1 MKLCEQE
8 KCVGCF
14 ACMNVC
20 PKEAISIGYNEL
32 DKTIPVIDDAECIN
46 CGLCQSVCPV
56 IQGTEFKEPQVC
68 YAAWTKIDNDKK
80 SCASGGIATALYR
93 TVMEEGGAVF
103 GCAFDDE
110 LNLNIR
116 MAESVADLELFKGSK
131 YVQSCTDFSY
141 QAVKEQLETGKKVL
155 YVGSPCQVDGLLHYL
170 RKPYDDLY
178 TIDLICHG
186 VPPTKYLQDY
196 LHGLFPGKKLENIAF
211 RGERDFELCI
221 DSDNERIYQKH
232 SYLDLYYHG
241 FLKGMMFRDNCFS
254 CTYAQKKRVSDM
266 TIGDFW
272 ELDKSSLEEKYYDN
286 VSVILTNTPKG
297 EELLN
302 MAKDKI
308 HFEKRTIEEALKGN
322 DQLNHPFDRPKDRDK
337 FEKNYYKGIS
347 EALHSTSIGSDVK
360 LSELKNS
367 KVAMAVKKIIKR
379 G

>member
-14 ACMNVC
+14 ACMNIC
-20 PKEAISIGYNEL
+20 PKEAISIGYNDL
-32 DKTIPVIDDAECIN
+32 DKTIPVIDDSKCIN

-56 IQGTEFKEPQVC
+56 IQETEFKEPQMC

-80 SCASGGIATALYR
+80 SCASGGIATSLYR
-93 TVMEEGGAVF
+93 TIMEDGGAVF

-116 MAESVADLELFKGSK
+116 MAESENDLELFKGSK

-141 QAVKEQLETGKKVL
+141 KAVKEQLENDKKVL
-155 YVGSPCQVDGLLHYL
+155 YVGSPCQIDGLLHYL
-170 RKPYDDLY
+170 RKPYDNLY
-178 TIDLICHG
+178 TVDIICHG
-186 VPPTKYLQDY
+186 VPPIKYLQDY
-196 LHGLFPGKKLENIAF
+196 LHGLFPDKKLENIAF

-221 DSDNERIYQKH
+221 DCDNERIYQKH

-241 FLKGMMFRDNCFS
+241 FLKGMMFRDNCFNCS
-254 CTYAQKKRVSDM
+254 YAKKDRVSDM

-272 ELDKSSLEEKYYDN
+272 ELDKASLEERYYGN
-286 VSVILTNTPKG
+286 VSVILTNTSKG

-308 HFEKRTIEEALKGN
+308 HFEKRTVAEALKGN
-322 DQLNHPFDRPKDRDK
+322 DQLNHPFERPKDREK
-337 FEKNYYKGIS
+337 FEKNYNKGIVP
-347 EALHSTSIGSDVK
+347 ALRSTSIGRDVK
-360 LSELKNS
+360 LSELKNC

>member
-14 ACMNVC
+14 ACMNIC
-20 PKEAISIGYNEL
+20 PKEAISIGYNDL
-32 DKTIPVIDDAECIN
+32 DKTIPVIDESKCIN

-56 IQGTEFKEPQVC
+56 IQETEFKEPQKC
-68 YAAWTKIDNDKK
+68 YAAWTRIDDDKK

-93 TVMEEGGAVF
+93 TVMEAGGAVF
-103 GCAFDDE
+103 GCAFDDD

-116 MAESVADLELFKGSK
+116 MAESEADLELFKGSK
-131 YVQSCTDFSY
+131 YVQSCTEFSY
-141 QAVKEQLETGKKVL
+141 KAVKEQLENGKKVL

-170 RKPYDDLY
+170 RKPYDNFY
-178 TIDLICHG
+178 TLDIICHG
-186 VPPTKYLQDY
+186 VPPIKYLQDY
-196 LHGLFPGKKLENIAF
+196 LHGLLPGKKLENIAF

-241 FLKGMMFRDNCFS
+241 FLKGMMFRDNCFKCS
-254 CTYAQKKRVSDM
+254 YAQKNRVSDI

-272 ELDKSSLEEKYYDN
+272 ELDKSSLEEKYYGN
-286 VSVILTNTPKG
+286 VSVILTNSTKG

-302 MAKDKI
+302 MAKEKI
-308 HFEKRTIEEALKGN
+308 HFEKRSIAEALKGN
-322 DQLNHPFDRPKDRDK
+322 DQLNHPFERPKDRDK
-337 FEKNYYKGIS
+337 FEKNYNKGIA
-347 EALHSTSIGSDVK
+347 EALRSTSIGSDVR
-360 LSELKNS
+360 LSELKNC

>member
-14 ACMNVC
+14 ACMNIC
-20 PKEAISIGYNEL
+20 PKGAISIGYNDL
-32 DKTIPVIDDAECIN
+32 DKTIPVIDDSKCIN

-56 IQGTEFKEPQVC
+56 IQETEFKEPQKC
-68 YAAWTKIDNDKK
+68 YAAWTKIDDDKK

-93 TVMEEGGAVF
+93 TVMETGGAVF
-103 GCAFDDE
+103 GCAFDDD

-116 MAESVADLELFKGSK
+116 MAESEADLELFKGSK
-131 YVQSCTDFSY
+131 YVQSCTEFSY
-141 QAVKEQLETGKKVL
+141 RVVKEQLDNGKKVL

-170 RKPYDDLY
+170 RKPYDNLY
-178 TIDLICHG
+178 TVDIICHG
-186 VPPTKYLQDY
+186 VPPIKYLQDY
-196 LHGLFPGKKLENIAF
+196 LHGLFPDKKLENIAF

-241 FLKGMMFRDNCFS
+241 FLKGMMFRDNCFNCS
-254 CTYAQKKRVSDM
+254 YAQKNRVSDM

-272 ELDKSSLEEKYYDN
+272 ELDKSSLEEKYYGN
-286 VSVILTNTPKG
+286 VSVILTNSTKG

-302 MAKDKI
+302 MAKEKI
-308 HFEKRTIEEALKGN
+308 HFEKRSIAEALKGN
-322 DQLNHPFDRPKDRDK
+322 DQLNHPFERPKDRDK
-337 FEKNYYKGIS
+337 FEKNYNKGIA
-347 EALHSTSIGSDVK
+347 EALRSTSIGSDVR
-360 LSELKNS
+360 LSELKNC

>member
-14 ACMNVC
+14 ACMNIC
-20 PKEAISIGYNEL
+20 PKGVISIGYNEL
-32 DKTIPVIDDAECIN
+32 DKTIPIINDEKCIN

-56 IQGTEFKEPQVC
+56 IQGTDFKEPQVC
-68 YAAWTKIDNDKK
+68 YAAWTKIENDKK
-80 SCASGGIATALYR
+80 KCASGGIATALYR
-93 TVMEEGGAVF
+93 TVMEDGGAVF

-116 MAESVADLELFKGSK
+116 MAESENDLELFKGSK
-131 YVQSCTDFSY
+131 YVQSCTGFSY
-141 QAVKEQLETGKKVL
+141 TAVKEQLENGKKVL
-155 YVGSPCQVDGLLHYL
+155 YVGTPCQIDGLLHYL
-170 RKPYDDLY
+170 RKPCDNLY
-178 TIDLICHG
+178 TIDIICHG
-186 VPPTKYLQDY
+186 VPPIKYLQNY
-196 LHGLFPGKKLENIAF
+196 LHGLFPGKKLDNIAF

-254 CTYAQKKRVSDM
+254 CAYAQKNRVSDM

-272 ELDKSSLEEKYYDN
+272 ELDKSSLVEKYAGN
-286 VSVILTNTPKG
+286 VSVILINTSKG
-297 EELLN
+297 QELLN
-302 MAKDKI
+302 IANENI
-308 HFEKRTIEEALKGN
+308 YFEKRSIDEALKGN
-322 DQLNHPFDRPKDRDK
+322 EQLNHPFDRPKDRDK
-337 FEKNYYKGIS
+337 FEKKYNKGIT
-347 EALHSTSIGSDVK
+347 EVLRSTSIGRDVK

>member
-14 ACMNVC
+14 ACMNIC
-20 PKEAISIGYNEL
+20 PKGAVSIGYNDL
-32 DKTIPVIDDAECIN
+32 DKTIPVIDDSKCIN

-56 IQGTEFKEPQVC
+56 IQETEFKEPQKC
-68 YAAWTKIDNDKK
+68 YAAWTRIDDDKK

-116 MAESVADLELFKGSK
+116 MAESENDLEIFKGSK

-141 QAVKEQLETGKKVL
+141 KVVKEQLENDKKVL
-155 YVGSPCQVDGLLHYL
+155 YVGSPCQIDGLLHYL
-170 RKPYDDLY
+170 RKPYDNLY
-178 TIDLICHG
+178 TVDIICHG
-186 VPPTKYLQDY
+186 VPPIKYLQDY
-196 LHGLFPGKKLENIAF
+196 LHGLFPDKKLENIAF

-241 FLKGMMFRDNCFS
+241 FLKGMMFRDNCFNCS
-254 CTYAQKKRVSDM
+254 YAQKNRVSDM

-272 ELDKSSLEEKYYDN
+272 ELDKSSLEEKYYGN
-286 VSVILTNTPKG
+286 VSVILTNSTKG

-302 MAKDKI
+302 MAKEKI
-308 HFEKRTIEEALKGN
+308 HFEKRSIAEALKGN
-322 DQLNHPFDRPKDRDK
+322 DQLNHPFERPKDRDK
-337 FEKNYYKGIS
+337 FEKNYNKGIA
-347 EALHSTSIGSDVK
+347 EALRSTSIGSDVR
-360 LSELKNS
+360 LSELKNC

>member
-14 ACMNVC
+14 ACMNIC
-20 PKEAISIGYNEL
+20 PKGAISIGYNDL
-32 DKTIPVIDDAECIN
+32 DKTIPVIDDSKCIN

-56 IQGTEFKEPQVC
+56 IQGTDFKEPQVC

-93 TVMEEGGAVF
+93 TIMEDGGAVF

-116 MAESVADLELFKGSK
+116 MAESENDLELFKGSK
-131 YVQSCTDFSY
+131 YVQSCTEFSY
-141 QAVKEQLETGKKVL
+141 KAVKEQLENGKKVL
-155 YVGSPCQVDGLLHYL
+155 YVGSPCQIDGLLHYL
-170 RKPYDDLY
+170 RKPYDNLY
-178 TIDLICHG
+178 TVDIICHG
-186 VPPTKYLQDY
+186 VPPIKYLQDY

-241 FLKGMMFRDNCFS
+241 FLKGMMFRDNCFKCS
-254 CTYAQKKRVSDM
+254 YAKKDRVSDM

-272 ELDKSSLEEKYYDN
+272 ELDKSSLEEKYYGN
-286 VSVILTNTPKG
+286 VSVILTNSTKG
-297 EELLN
+297 EELLD
-302 MAKDKI
+302 MSKEKI
-308 HFEKRTIEEALKGN
+308 HFEKRTIAEALKGN
-322 DQLNHPFDRPKDRDK
+322 DQLNHPFERPKDREK
-337 FEKNYYKGIS
+337 FEKNYNKGIA
-347 EALHSTSIGSDVK
+347 EALRFTSIGSDVR
-360 LSELKNS
+360 LSELKNC